1 MLRSAARYHSEGTR
15 LVEGMTRDEVCRK
28 YHGKV
33 LLLARRVYERLSSD
47 APVELG
53 DLVSNG
59 AIGLLDAFERFDE
72 ERGIQFS
79 TFAEYRIRGQMYD
92 ALRANDTFT
101 RRRRQEQKRLYQ
113 AQETV
118 RKRLGEDP
126 TPSQVAEY
134 MGISLDDYW
143 FRVDK
148 VKPVNLMSIDST
160 VNDGEDSRPLLEK
173 LADKSG
179 TAADTRL
186 LVGEMR
192 THLKEAIQS
201 LPERQRQCVLMYYGK
216 EMSLAEI
223 SEVYGVTVSRISQI
237 LSAARGKLR
246 KRLQPL
252 VETTDFAMGMTA

>member
-1 MLRSAARYHSEGTR
+1 MLRQAARYQTKGVR

-47 APVELG
+47 ASVELG

-59 AIGLLDAFERFDE
+59 AIGLLDAFERFE
-72 ERGIQFS
+72 ESRGIQFS

-101 RRRRQEQKRLYQ
+101 RRRRQEQKRLRD

-118 RKRLGEDP
+118 RRQVGRDP
-126 TPSQVAEY
+126 EPREVAEY
-134 MGISLDDYW
+134 LGISLDDYW
-143 FRVDK
+143 YRVDK
-148 VKPVNLMSIDST
+148 VKPVSLMSIDGSSG
-160 VNDGEDSRPLLEK
+160 DDEGRPLLEK
-173 LADKSG
+173 LTTDEAPV
-179 TAADTRL
+179 AETRL
-186 LVGEMR
+186 LVAELR
-192 THLKEAIQS
+192 DHLKQAIS
-201 LPERQRQCVLMYYGK
+201 ELPERERHCVLMYYGK

-237 LSAARGKLR
+237 ISKARKTLR
-246 KRLQPL
+246 KKLAPMVDRDDL
-252 VETTDFAMGMTA
+252 AMGMTA